1 MNSSKKIVRE
11 GATVKNKKSEAEALS
26 VVDRKRLV
34 IGIIFA
40 VIVVVLCVGVG
51 IQEFKKDTVLKVNNT
66 KYTMDDMMWP
76 IYEVESQ
83 YLAMDSMYQYYMNTS
98 VWDASYSG
106 GDANVPEGSTNADGL
121 KIQVMNQTQEYEILY
136 QEAVKN
142 DYKLTEEEKQKAKSD
157 AKDAL
162 KYLSFTQ
169 KLKLSISEGKLTDLM
184 EKRALAMRY
193 SDDRR
198 AETDKTVDEDAAKKT
213 VNKDDYK
220 QYDVQYYYVS
230 TVTKEGEELKPEK
243 YDKRLK
249 QLKDVYERM
258 EDNDK
263 FAELLEEKD
272 KADQVKFEKASYTEK
287 DGWSLITNKDVMK
300 KIKKLKVGDVTEV
313 IEDKDDKMILFVRLK
328 DDTSTESYDK
338 ACEEAVTTAKDEKY
352 NEWFK
357 ELQGKYTIKVYDKV
371 WDDIEIGTVTTSIV
385 NEEDLQK
392 MQEEREKDNPSS
404 EGASSDATATSDS
417 SEAQ

>member
-1 MNSSKKIVRE
+1 
-11 GATVKNKKSEAEALS
+11 
-26 VVDRKRLV
+26 
-34 IGIIFA
+34 
-40 VIVVVLCVGVG
+40 
-51 IQEFKKDTVLKVNNT
+51 
-66 KYTMDDMMWP
+66 
-76 IYEVESQ
+76 
-83 YLAMDSMYQYYMNTS
+83 
-98 VWDASYSG
+98 
-106 GDANVPEGSTNADGL
+106 
-121 KIQVMNQTQEYEILY
+121 
-136 QEAVKN
+136 
-142 DYKLTEEEKQKAKSD
+142 
-157 AKDAL
+157 
-162 KYLSFTQ
+162 
-169 KLKLSISEGKLTDLM
+169 
-184 EKRALAMRY
+184 
-193 SDDRR
+193 
-198 AETDKTVDEDAAKKT
+198 
-213 VNKDDYK
+213 
-220 QYDVQYYYVS
+220 
-230 TVTKEGEELKPEK
+230 
-243 YDKRLK
+243 
-249 QLKDVYERM
+249 M